1 MNRLMTLFI
10 VCLTAMHV
18 SAQWTDAM
26 YNRYT
31 WRNYTD
37 YAPFNQSV
45 QDSDIDADL
54 LEAAIF
60 YETNRQRVSYGL
72 PELAFDHALN
82 VCAHNH
88 SADMV
93 KHRFF
98 SHTGPVPGKKTPAD
112 RLTQVGY
119 TNCYSAENI
128 AYAAANATYAAVA
141 RYVVEDLWMNSAGHR
156 KNILSSRYTH
166 LGCGVAFYYDNGVL
180 MYKATQNFLLKDV
193 N

>member
-1 MNRLMTLFI
+1 MNRLMTVFI
-10 VCLTAMHV
+10 LCLTAMHV

-60 YETNRQRVSYGL
+60 YETNRQRVSHGL
-72 PELAFDHALN
+72 TEL
-82 VCAHNH
+82 
-88 SADMV
+88 
-93 KHRFF
+93 
-98 SHTGPVPGKKTPAD
+98 
-112 RLTQVGY
+112 
-119 TNCYSAENI
+119 
-128 AYAAANATYAAVA
+128 AANATYAAVA